1 MTDPFIDAR
10 DLGHLGPIQ
19 LLDARD
25 SDAQDVEGA
34 PAGSI
39 RVPLDEWNRAVK
51 EEATALDQ
59 AAPWTARL
67 DALGL
72 DRGAT
77 AVVFDEG
84 GMTAAARVWFI
95 LQYFGLPVRLLNGG
109 LPALKAAEALPALT
123 RPATGGALAEPKAP
137 GSGAAGLVDRH
148 ALRAALGQV
157 NVFDTRSAAEFSG
170 EDMRSNPR
178 GGHLRGSHLLPHG
191 ELMDAAG
198 QVHPAATLRPMLEK
212 AGFAEG
218 DAIVTMCQGGGR
230 AALGAAAAL
239 RAGYG
244 DVRVYYLSFG
254 DWAADESCP
263 LER

>member
-1 MTDPFIDAR
+1 MTDPLIDAR
-10 DLGHLGPIQ
+10 DLGSLGPIQ

-34 PAGSI
+34 PDGTI
-39 RVPLDEWNRAVK
+39 RVPLDDWNRAAK
-51 EEATALDQ
+51 DETTALDQ
-59 AAPWTARL
+59 AAPWRERL
-67 DALGL
+67 AALGL

-95 LQYFGLPVRLLNGG
+95 LQYYGLPVRLLNGG
-109 LPALKAAEALPALT
+109 LPALKLAGTLPPLT
-123 RPATGGALAEPKAP
+123 PPATGDAQAMPQPP
-137 GSGAAGLVDRH
+137 GTGAAGLVDRH
-148 ALRAALGQV
+148 ALREVLGEV
-157 NVFDTRSAAEFSG
+157 NVFDTRSAAEFAG
-170 EDMRSNPR
+170 EDNRNNPR
-178 GGHLRGSHLLPHG
+178 AGHLPGSHLLPHN

-198 QVHPAATLRPMLEK
+198 QIHPASQLRPMLEQ
-212 AGFAEG
+212 AGFSEG
-218 DAIVTMCQGGGR
+218 DSIVTMCQGGGR

-254 DWAADESCP
+254 DWAADDSCP
-263 LER
+263 LVR